1 MVRKQ
6 VSGVRD
12 VQEKRF
18 VAVKLECDPFY
29 LLQVFPDG
37 GMLFAPTGMSEA
49 GDDQPVVPSLDPSI
63 NHYLSLGMFARED
76 VLAELEALVADSETA
91 PIVELTGVI
100 MLVPPRDGHIPVW
113 HVQELTIEHFVD
125 GADDAKGLLIDLKPL
140 IVNCSV
146 VVITA
151 GFTVVPRDDC
161 QDGHPPGG
169 DEVAGDE

>member
-12 VQEKRF
+12 VLEKRF

-29 LLQVFPDG
+29 LLQVRPDG
-37 GMLFAPTGMSEA
+37 GMLCAPTEMSKTAE
-49 GDDQPVVPSLDPSI
+49 DQPVAPSLDPSI
-63 NHYLSLGMFARED
+63 DHYLSFGMFARED
-76 VLAELEALVADSETA
+76 VLAGLEALVADSETK
-91 PIVELTGVI
+91 PIVKLTGVI
-100 MLVPPRDGHIPVW
+100 MLEPPRDGHIPVW

-125 GADDAKGLLIDLKPL
+125 DADGAKGLLIDLKP
-140 IVNCSV
+140 ISVNCSV